1 MEISELVKA
10 ISLGIGTG
18 IVTGVVCAVFLRK
31 QVLNMTRN
39 EVHRLKTNEE
49 VNALLS
55 ANVEKI
61 GFEKVDFQSHDKRQI
76 ERKISKSNPRVY
88 VEIDGAKL
96 ARDYDVGDGK
106 FTATSV
112 IENIVAYHYP
122 IAKLKRTIDFD
133 GELLT
138 SIEIKIFNSMKAKEF
153 SPTIEINTC
162 GRNERS
168 ITACFIASNE
178 IISELK
184 ASMIDYGFVE
194 LDSKS
199 DGEKDKNED

>member
-10 ISLGIGTG
+10 VSLGIGTG

-31 QVLNMTRN
+31 RVLNMTRN
-39 EVHRLKTNEE
+39 EVRRLKTNDE
-49 VNALLS
+49 VNDLIS
-55 ANVEKI
+55 ANAEKLDNLVEHQ
-61 GFEKVDFQSHDKRQI
+61 V